1 MCKQYFTAI
10 LAPKNSSKLAK
21 MPVTKLIKIHF
32 EVIFLML
39 VLFPI
44 ASSSAII
51 FVDAIFIPEHAN
63 VIANR

>member
-1 MCKQYFTAI
+1 
-10 LAPKNSSKLAK
+10 
-21 MPVTKLIKIHF
+21 
-32 EVIFLML
+32 ML